1 MDPSHL
7 AQARIMIVDDEEV
20 NLQLLTKIL
29 HKAGYTDIRTT
40 HDPTKALP
48 IFIEYRPDIVMLD
61 LMMTPI
67 TGFDIMELI
76 KPHIP
81 EDSYFPILILTGDS
95 SVESRRKA
103 LSQGATDFLTKPFDM
118 PEVILRTRNMLRTR
132 SFYMELHTQNLN
144 LEKKVS
150 DRTKELEE
158 ARLEILK
165 RLALAVEYRD
175 DDTGEH
181 TIRVGANCSRVAR
194 GLGFS
199 DDMIELVKQAA
210 PLHDIGKVGIS
221 DAIVLKPHKLTPEEF
236 EVMKTHTL
244 IGGQILSESRF
255 PVLQIGE
262 KIARSHHERWDGRG
276 YPDGLSGEEIPLEA
290 RITSVVDVFDALTH
304 ERPYKHA
311 WPVEEAITEIK
322 RCAGA
327 NFDPAVVEAFVNE
340 HGRGAIMVNV
350 DDFEGNSYEER
361 R

>member
-1 MDPSHL
+1 MDPNLLS
-7 AQARIMIVDDEEV
+7 QARILIIDDEEV

-29 HKAGYTDIRTT
+29 NKAGYCNIMTSCDSS
-40 HDPTKALP
+40 KALSL
-48 IFIEYRPDIVMLD
+48 FLEFKPDIMMLD
-61 LMMTPI
+61 LMMNPL
-67 TGFDIMELI
+67 TGFDIMAQI
-76 KPHIP
+76 KPYIP
-81 EDSYFPILILTGDS
+81 EESYFPILILTGDS

-103 LSQGATDFLTKPFDM
+103 LSQGASDFLTKPFDM
-118 PEVILRTRNMLRTR
+118 PEVILRTKNMLKTRTYYLELRNQNQDLENKVCERTR
-132 SFYMELHTQNLN
+132 
-144 LEKKVS
+144 
-150 DRTKELEE
+150 ELEE

-181 TIRVGANCSRVAR
+181 TIRVGANCACVAR
-194 GLGFS
+194 GMGFPA
-199 DDMIELVKQAA
+199 DLIELVKQAA

-221 DAIVLKPHKLTPEEF
+221 DAIVLKPQKLTPEEF

-255 PVLQIGE
+255 SVLQIGE

-276 YPDGLSGEEIPLEA
+276 YPEGLQSETIPLEA

-311 WPVEEAITEIK
+311 WPVEDAIGEIL
-322 RCAGA
+322 RCSGT
-327 NFDPAVVEAFVNE
+327 NFDPAVVEAFLAE
-340 HGRGAIMVNV
+340 HSKGSIMVNV
-350 DDFEGNSYEER
+350 DDFENGSYEER